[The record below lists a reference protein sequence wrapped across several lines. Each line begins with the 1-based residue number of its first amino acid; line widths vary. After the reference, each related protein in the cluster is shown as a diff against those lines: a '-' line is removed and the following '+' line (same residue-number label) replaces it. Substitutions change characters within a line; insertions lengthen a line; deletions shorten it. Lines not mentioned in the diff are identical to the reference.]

1 MNLWLWS
8 PRLPKGCKA
17 PVLAA
22 AVVTSNRLNRS
33 SVVFNLGYSQDFYQP
48 PLDELNKVV
57 SFFCWNL
64 VLLPPQKKKRCF
76 NHPCIHEVGV
86 KLVALLKVLSCRASF
101 WPNYSQSGTY
111 WTSSTSIS
119 VGTKWSRNDKSDNT
133 IDVTYTIEKKRKPSK
148 HVYISIYFP
157 GFIIWSYKKSTKD
170 HPHPKA
176 GNILMTSTF
185 AEMSKPQI
193 STKTKGETLGNQET
207 MDLMLEMS
215 IDRLRCLHD

>member
-1 MNLWLWS
+1 MIATS
-8 PRLPKGCKA
+8 TKRMQSSSFGCCCCHIKQA
-17 PVLAA
+17 KPQLSRIQPWIF
-22 AVVTSNRLNRS
+22 TGFLSTTTGWTQQS
-33 SVVFNLGYSQDFYQP
+33 CVFFLLELGTP
-48 PLDELNKVV
+48 TPT
-57 SFFCWNL
+57 
-64 VLLPPQKKKRCF
+64 KKKRCF